1 MPEPI
6 SDDPQVI
13 PPPKGPAAKVLAGA
27 VRFYQKYLSGLKMGS
42 TCRFDPVCST
52 YALKSVSVHG
62 AVKGTVLAAVRL
74 AKCGPWHPGGFD
86 PVPNPGYWSTETV
99 R

>member
-1 MPEPI
+1 M
-6 SDDPQVI
+6 
-13 PPPKGPAAKVLAGA
+13 
-27 VRFYQKYLSGLKMGS
+27 
-42 TCRFDPVCST
+42 
-52 YALKSVSVHG
+52 SVHG